1 VALLTL
7 RPPNGDRVHPAIA
20 ERCARVHE
28 VTTPT
33 DTRLARHLAWS
44 LGLLRGLPPWATDCH
59 GRAYAS
65 TLEHLLDEWRPDV
78 VEIHFQAMAQYV
90 DAAARRGVP
99 RILVDYDPAAAWA
112 LEMVRGTTEP
122 RRLARREVPP
132 SKTTR

>member
-1 VALLTL
+1 MYT
-7 RPPNGDRVHPAIA
+7 RSPP
-20 ERCARVHE
+20 
-28 VTTPT
+28 PT

-65 TLEHLLDEWRPDV
+65 ALEHLLDEWRPDV
-78 VEIHFQAMAQYV
+78 VEVQFQTMVQYV

-99 RILVDYDPAAAWA
+99 RILVDYDPASAWA
-112 LEMVRGTTEP
+112 LEMVRGTTGP